1 MELVIEPQFFG
12 LSDRFIKAFDA
23 LNEEK
28 QESVRR
34 LGARWVQ
41 FAQAE
46 APKRT
51 GAFASG
57 IEYKPFREEATFGFA
72 GYSPQ
77 PLGNFIK
84 FGTKPHPI
92 APRNADA
99 LKFYWQRT
107 GLYTIVPKGGGFK
120 THRVG
125 STLYIGKGRVD
136 HPGTKPNPYHA
147 RAYEMLLPAIQE
159 EARILSRK
167 FVVALASGTG
177 GKVNE

>member
-1 MELVIEPQFFG
+1 MKPVIEPQFLG
-12 LSDRFIKAFDA
+12 ISDRFVKAFDA

-28 QESVRR
+28 QESVKR

-41 FAQAE
+41 LAQAE

-57 IEYKPFREEATFGFA
+57 IDYKPFREEATYGFA

-136 HPGTKPNPYHA
+136 HPGTQANPYHE
-147 RAYEMLLPAIQE
+147 RAYEMFLPLVQE
-159 EARILSRK
+159 EAKRVSKR
-167 FVVALASGTG
+167 FVITFARGVSGRAG
-177 GKVNE
+177 